1 MTNKPKAIGTAAE
14 TAVVRYLR
22 ANGFAGAERRALAG
36 SSDLGD
42 VTGCGAL
49 VIEVK
54 GGRAAEAATPP
65 VIDRW
70 MAETRTETRNAEADY
85 GLLVVKRIAVS
96 HLRAGQWWAYLDLH
110 TVLELTGCL
119 GPRVHDNLPN
129 PVVRMTLADA
139 VHLLRHAG
147 YGDSP
152 VEESA

>member
-1 MTNKPKAIGTAAE
+1 MTNKPKDIGTRGE

-22 ANGFAGAERRALAG
+22 ANGFAQAERRALRG
-36 SSDLGD
+36 GKDCGD
-42 VTGCGAL
+42 ITGIGPL

-54 GGRAAEAATPP
+54 AGDAGKRASYPT
-65 VIDRW
+65 IGKW
-70 MAETRTETRNAEADY
+70 LGETEVERKNADADY
-85 GLLVVKRIAVS
+85 GLLVTKRDAVGPLNAGHWWAWL
-96 HLRAGQWWAYLDLH
+96 HLRA
-110 TVLELTGCL
+110 VLELTGCL

-152 VEESA
+152 AEESA

>member
-42 VTGCGAL
+42 VTGCGPL

-70 MAETRTETRNAEADY
+70 MAETRAEMRNADAHY

-96 HLRAGQWWAYLDLH
+96 HRRAGLWWAYLDLH
-110 TVLELTGCL
+110 ALLELTGCA
-119 GPRVHDNLPN
+119 GGHDRISNSVL
-129 PVVRMTLADA
+129 RMTLADA
-139 VHLLRHAG
+139 VHLLRYAG
-147 YGDSP
+147 YGDNLA
-152 VEESA
+152 EESA